1 MRPCLRFH
9 SLSIALLYI
18 SLLISQSF
26 AGKIVGNV
34 KNAQTGKPLSGVM
47 VEIEGG
53 DISTLTDSTGFFRFE
68 SVPSGSFNLL
78 FFHEKSEPL
87 SITDIFVPGDGEKR
101 IDAEMNPVIAN
112 LEKMVV
118 TGHAFRRAPDM
129 SSSTKMMNFDEI
141 LRSPG
146 ALVDVQRAVQD
157 LPSVSSAAD
166 NTNEIIVRGGNPGEN
181 LLIMDNIEIP
191 NPNHFAD
198 QGSGGG
204 VISLINP
211 LLVKGLTFNA
221 GAPPAQ
227 YGGKASSVLDVKL
240 REGNDKIV
248 LGGVDLGMAGVGFH
262 AEGPL
267 WRGANFMASAT
278 KSYLDLF
285 SKFADATAIPEYWG
299 LQGKVAQNIGSQK
312 LYANFI
318 YGDNAIE
325 IADASGQIG
334 TDGDEIEAGGKVY
347 AAGVSWEGNWGER
360 FSTLVTLSGTG
371 NSFERLEYS
380 ITSDDTRDTFFTNTS
395 MEQEQTIKVQG
406 SLDLPRNTRIQAGI
420 LARRCDFDIDI
431 WERPD
436 TINDS
441 VYHRAAKSGQIAYKY
456 GGFISGIFYPLD
468 QLRFIPGIRV
478 DGFTY
483 NQNRYISPRLGL
495 VYSFPSGIDLTGSF
509 GIQYQDPDYAD
520 LVATKQNKNLKPP
533 KATTGILGAEYL
545 LKKIS
550 AKTVV
555 ETYYKQYDDLP
566 VEEALM
572 TPDSLDKSDV
582 LLSVGKG
589 RSYGI
594 EFFIQK
600 KLTRNFFF
608 TAAYSLSRSEYLD
621 PRPGRENQWYR
632 GDFDFRNALTVTGGC
647 KIDLIEKEW
656 YKKVH
661 DSWWLIALSPV
672 IPIADRVELSAK
684 WRYLGGRPRTQPV
697 WNEEYQRWVLNQHD
711 LNSSQYPDYHRL
723 DLRFERRY
731 GFGFLH
737 MIYYFDLQN
746 IYNKKNIW
754 NYMYSNHH
762 ASETPIYQFQFF
774 PAGGV
779 IIGF

>member
-1 MRPCLRFH
+1 M
-9 SLSIALLYI
+9 
-18 SLLISQSF
+18 
-26 AGKIVGNV
+26 

-47 VEIEGG
+47 VEIEGS

-87 SITDIFVPGDGEKR
+87 SITDIFVPGNGEKR
-101 IDAEMNPVIAN
+101 IEAEMNPVIAN

-129 SSSTKMMNFDEI
+129 SSSTKMMSFDEI

-267 WRGANFMASAT
+267 WSGANFMASAT
-278 KSYLDLF
+278 KSYLNLF
-285 SKFADATAIPEYWG
+285 SNFADATAIPRYWG

-318 YGDNAIE
+318 YGDNGIE

-347 AAGVSWEGNWGER
+347 AAGVSWEGNWGEK

-380 ITSDDTRDTFFTNTS
+380 INPDDTRDTFFTNTS

-406 SLDLPRNTRIQAGI
+406 SLDLPRNTRI
-420 LARRCDFDIDI
+420 
-431 WERPD
+431 
-436 TINDS
+436 
-441 VYHRAAKSGQIAYKY
+441 
-456 GGFISGIFYPLD
+456 
-468 QLRFIPGIRV
+468 
-478 DGFTY
+478 
-483 NQNRYISPRLGL
+483 
-495 VYSFPSGIDLTGSF
+495 
-509 GIQYQDPDYAD
+509 
-520 LVATKQNKNLKPP
+520 
-533 KATTGILGAEYL
+533 
-545 LKKIS
+545 
-550 AKTVV
+550 
-555 ETYYKQYDDLP
+555 
-566 VEEALM
+566 M
-572 TPDSLDKSDV
+572 
-582 LLSVGKG
+582 
-589 RSYGI
+589 
-594 EFFIQK
+594 
-600 KLTRNFFF
+600 
-608 TAAYSLSRSEYLD
+608 
-621 PRPGRENQWYR
+621 
-632 GDFDFRNALTVTGGC
+632 
-647 KIDLIEKEW
+647 
-656 YKKVH
+656 
-661 DSWWLIALSPV
+661 
-672 IPIADRVELSAK
+672 
-684 WRYLGGRPRTQPV
+684 
-697 WNEEYQRWVLNQHD
+697 
-711 LNSSQYPDYHRL
+711 
-723 DLRFERRY
+723 
-731 GFGFLH
+731 
-737 MIYYFDLQN
+737 
-746 IYNKKNIW
+746 
-754 NYMYSNHH
+754 
-762 ASETPIYQFQFF
+762 
-774 PAGGV
+774 
-779 IIGF
+779 